1 VYLIRAGAL
10 TGTAAY
16 DEALAL
22 LDEVARIATR
32 NGDTYLQR
40 GERTYR
46 CKLYLLMG
54 DTADAAHIT
63 DVEWPHVGSRGQF
76 AEFLATRAVALAAGG
91 ATDSAIAELERAEAL
106 SDENEASA
114 LCTSV
119 RALFG
124 LEQQNELTTMLP
136 RLRETVSRGVVDPL
150 VFVFRLDRRL
160 PRQVAQVPELRSVL
174 QEALNAVDAQPHSPV
189 DIRLAEYDQA
199 LTNAGLTRRERDVLG
214 LLSAGRT
221 NKEIA
226 QSLFLSES
234 TVKVHVRHVLRKI
247 GARTRTQ
254 AAIYALKKRQPE
266 AQGEPRASGLDPD

>member
-1 VYLIRAGAL
+1 M
-10 TGTAAY
+10 GTAAD

-22 LDEVARIATR
+22 LDEVARTATR

-40 GERTYR
+40 GERTHR

-54 DTADAAHIT
+54 NAADASHVT
-63 DVEWPHVGSRGQF
+63 DIDWPHVGSRGHF
-76 AEFLATRAVALAAGG
+76 AEYPATRAIALAAGG
-91 ATDSAIAELERAEAL
+91 LRDSAIVELERAEAL

-136 RLRETVSRGVVDPL
+136 RLRETVSRGILDPL

-160 PRQVAQVPELRSVL
+160 PRQAARFPELRSVL
-174 QEALNAVDAQPHSPV
+174 QGALNVVDMEPHSPV
-189 DIRLAEYDQA
+189 EMRLATHEQA
-199 LTNAGLTRRERDVLG
+199 LTKAGLTRRECDVLD
-214 LLSAGRT
+214 LLSTGKT
-221 NKEIA
+221 NREIA

-247 GARTRTQ
+247 GA
-254 AAIYALKKRQPE
+254 
-266 AQGEPRASGLDPD
+266 